1 MASKARKERRR
12 LERERRHEAFV
23 KLCAE
28 AQVDEQTTAEMQ
40 SGDFEGYP
48 VETPELIEVKRETI
62 SKIEADQQLS
72 VETGVAQTQGGGED
86 EGEQAGKEA
95 YSGGTLVE
103 VVPQVEVT
111 RHEPLR
117 SYEEANW
124 AKLSPMFREAHNKLR
139 LIRGLPPIP
148 PPAVDL
154 YKPPL
159 VKRVDPAEMDW
170 LAREA
175 KAAGIQFMGQRRM
188 MMPGDEGYSRDGAPE
203 KE

>member
-1 MASKARKERRR
+1 MASKVRKERRR
-12 LERERRHEAFV
+12 LERERLAALAVPH
-23 KLCAE
+23 
-28 AQVDEQTTAEMQ
+28 
-40 SGDFEGYP
+40 
-48 VETPELIEVKRETI
+48 ETI
-62 SKIEADQQLS
+62 PKIEASQQLS
-72 VETGVAQTQGGGED
+72 VETGVAAAQMGGED
-86 EGEQAGKEA
+86 DAEQAGKEA

-111 RHEPLR
+111 RSEPQQP
-117 SYEEANW
+117 YEEANW

-139 LIRGLPPIP
+139 VMRGLPPLP

-159 VKRVDPAEMDW
+159 VKRVDPAEVDR

-175 KAAGIQFMGQRRM
+175 KAAGMQFMGQRRM
-188 MMPGDEGYSRDGAPE
+188 MAPGDEGYSRDGAPE

>member
-1 MASKARKERRR
+1 MLAHA
-12 LERERRHEAFV
+12 
-23 KLCAE
+23 
-28 AQVDEQTTAEMQ
+28 
-40 SGDFEGYP
+40 
-48 VETPELIEVKRETI
+48 RETTT
-62 SKIEADQQLS
+62 KIEASQQLS
-72 VETGVAQTQGGGED
+72 IEEGVAQTQGGGED

-111 RHEPLR
+111 RHEPLQ

-124 AKLSPMFREAHNKLR
+124 AKLSPMFRETHNRLR
-139 LIRGLPPIP
+139 ALRGLSPIP

-154 YKPPL
+154 YKPQL
-159 VKRVDPAEMDW
+159 VKRVDPAEVDR

-175 KAAGIQFMGQRRM
+175 RAAGMQFMGQRRM
-188 MMPGDEGYSRDGAPE
+188 MMPGDEGYSRDGMPE